1 MRKSLLIIS
10 LLLGHFLSFAQIDHT
25 RGIWDVF
32 EHEEYNYIPS
42 SGVLDSRN
50 GYRLSP
56 HGEIRFLLAF
66 VELEYS
72 NPENDP
78 SPTGTVEWPVGQL
91 PVWKDDLLEIHA
103 PSGLSNKY
111 FTKYFQMASSNSH
124 VVLGDYLVAPDNGG
138 VFKISTIDGN
148 VNNNTI
154 INCINQKLGNAFTTA
169 HGFSSISDFDI
180 WTVTHNG
187 EIKLNIGN
195 NKWDFVVFIIRNSIK
210 PDNLTGYSSLY
221 DNPSLLGYPAEN
233 CSRVC
238 TFGKNPSQI
247 IRHTCLYYPFNID
260 IFAFDDQ
267 LGSFGRVK
275 HQFNGYAELYQGST
289 LQGFLQSGKLANPSD
304 LDYIFNKARTL

>member
-32 EHEEYNYIPS
+32 ENEEYNYIPS

-289 LQGFLQSGKLANPSD
+289 LQGFLQSGKLA
-304 LDYIFNKARTL
+304 